1 MAKKTTIQEDPQTL
15 NRHRI
20 IAVSKSNKGIKYSD
34 DNGETWNYSNIKS
47 GSFKKPVQFTN
58 GIILVRCAEIGDCGI
73 LYTEDGGKIWKPTSL
88 GTGYYHEII
97 ETPDGSLLTSSVLQ
111 NGKSYKSK
119 DGKVWKEIKALG
131 DNFLFLKSDEITV
144 GNSAAYIASLT
155 ESFGSIKTLIGNNNN
170 NVHKMQK
177 ELMLL
182 QKRAGFDITS
192 EVTGGA
198 DPDEF
203 IDTHVEDVDSICDA
217 LDYIQTQITSKFED
231 LEKQISELK
240 KQN

>member
-1 MAKKTTIQEDPQTL
+1 MAKKTTTIKETQDLKQ
-15 NRHRI
+15 HRI
-20 IAVSKSNKGIKYSD
+20 IAVSKSNHGIKYSD
-34 DNGETWNYSNIKS
+34 DNGETWEYSNIKT

-97 ETPDGSLLTSSVLQ
+97 ETPDGSLLTSSVLH
-111 NGKSYKSK
+111 NGKSYKSV
-119 DGKVWKEIKALG
+119 DGKIWKEIKNLG
-131 DNFLFLKSDEITV
+131 DNFIFLKSDEITV

-155 ESFGSIKTLIGNNNN
+155 ESFGSIKTLIANNNN

-182 QKRAGFDITS
+182 QKRAGFEITS

-198 DPDEF
+198 DPNEF
-203 IDTHVEDVDSICDA
+203 ISTQVEEVDSILDA
-217 LDYIQTQITSKFED
+217 LDYINAQIVSKFEELD
-231 LEKQISELK
+231 RKIDELK
-240 KQN
+240 K